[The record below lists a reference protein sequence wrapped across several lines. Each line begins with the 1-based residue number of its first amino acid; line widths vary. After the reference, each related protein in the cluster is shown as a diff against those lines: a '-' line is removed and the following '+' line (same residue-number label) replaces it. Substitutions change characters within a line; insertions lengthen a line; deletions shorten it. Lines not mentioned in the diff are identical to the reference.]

1 MRKLLKGIVDFRE
14 NKREKNRKTFA
25 RLALGQ
31 TPDSLFIACSD
42 SRVAVNVFASTNP
55 GEMFVMR
62 NVGNLVPPPQQDTH
76 EGEAVAAAL
85 DYAVEVLKVK
95 DIIVCGHSH
104 CGAMIAVMRGRQKA
118 PTPALQR
125 WLRFAEPALARLGRK
140 PENEDEV
147 GRINVL
153 AQLEHLKQH
162 QSVAKGVRAG
172 RLGIHGLF
180 FDLRELDVQYID
192 PIEAVWHPLDRKTA
206 RMLLKRMEHPP
217 VKAPKARKAAA
228 GEPAR
233 K

>member
-1 MRKLLKGIVDFRE
+1 MRKLLKGIVEFRE
-14 NKREKNRKTFA
+14 NKREKMRKTFA

-31 TPDSLFIACSD
+31 SPDSLFIACSD
-42 SRVAVNVFASTNP
+42 SRVAANVFASTNP

-104 CGAMIAVMRGRQKA
+104 CGAMIAVMRGRHKA
-118 PTPALQR
+118 PTPALKR
-125 WLRFAEPALARLGRK
+125 WLRFAEPALARLGRA
-140 PENEDEV
+140 PQDEDEV

-162 QSVAKGVRAG
+162 KSVARGIRSR
-172 RLGIHGLF
+172 RLGVHGIF
-180 FDLRELDVQYID
+180 FNLKELEVDYID
-192 PIEAVWHPLDRKTA
+192 PVEAVWHPLDRKTA
-206 RMLLKRMEHPP
+206 AMLRKRMDANVPP
-217 VKAPKARKAAA
+217 AAKPKPKRK
-228 GEPAR
+228 
-233 K
+233 

>member
-14 NKREKNRKTFA
+14 KKRDKSRKAFA

-104 CGAMIAVMRGRQKA
+104 CGAMIAVMKGRQKA
-118 PTPALQR
+118 PTPALKR
-125 WLRFAEPALARLGRK
+125 WLRFAEPALARLGR
-140 PENEDEV
+140 PPRDEDEL
-147 GRINVL
+147 GRVNVL

-162 QSVAKGVRAG
+162 RSVAKGVKSR

-180 FDLRELDVQYID
+180 FDLKELDVQYID
-192 PIEAVWHPLDRKTA
+192 PNEAVWHPLDRKSVA
-206 RMLLKRMEHPP
+206 MLLKRM
-217 VKAPKARKAAA
+217 PKGA
-228 GEPAR
+228 
-233 K
+233 